1 MVKPATTKTTYEPVV
16 GWPAVPHGFFLHE
29 ATSVGMDSQD
39 RVYVFNR
46 GQWPMIIF
54 DKEGNFLD
62 AWGAGEFDIPHGISF
77 DAADNM
83 YLADNAN
90 FVQKRTSDGEVLLTL
105 GERGVDKPRHTGGPF
120 NSPTHVAI
128 DPRNGDWFVSDGYRN
143 SSVHRFDAAGK
154 HMMSWGEPGSGPGQ
168 FALPHNICMVGED
181 RVLVA
186 DRENYRLQMFT
197 VDGEFILE
205 KRVHKPQALFA
216 GTGEDTNI
224 YVAEGR
230 PPLVMEGVLRLGKRV
245 AVLDRDLNE
254 IVSIGN
260 EMSGQAPDQFISPHA
275 MAVDSEGSIY
285 VAEVSYNGLG
295 SRLEPAREV
304 ISLRKWR
311 RTDMNGAAGQGLSG
325 RALEQYVKGLRNDGP
340 GGGAPVNSPYG

>member
-1 MVKPATTKTTYEPVV
+1 MVQPANTETTYEPVV
-16 GWPAVPHGFFLHE
+16 GWPAVPHGIFLHE
-29 ATSVGMDSQD
+29 AASVGVDSQD

-46 GQWPMIIF
+46 GQWPMIVF

-62 AWGAGEFDIPHGISF
+62 TWGADEFNRPHGVSF
-77 DAADNM
+77 DANDNM
-83 YLADNAN
+83 YLADDAN
-90 FVQKRTSDGEVLLTL
+90 FVQKRTPDGEVLMTL
-105 GERGVDKPRHTGGPF
+105 GERGVEKPRHTGEPF

-143 SSVHRFDAAGK
+143 SSVHRFDAVGK
-154 HMMSWGEPGSGPGQ
+154 HIMSWGESGSGPGQ
-168 FALPHNICMVGED
+168 FALPHNICMVGKD

-216 GTGEDTNI
+216 GTGDDTNI

-254 IVSIGN
+254 LVSIGN

-295 SRLEPAREV
+295 SRLDPVREV
-304 ISLRKWR
+304 VSLRKWR
-311 RTDMNGAAGQGLSG
+311 RTDTNGAAGQGLSG
-325 RALEQYVKGLRNDGP
+325 RALEQYIKGLRNDGP

>member
-1 MVKPATTKTTYEPVV
+1 
-16 GWPAVPHGFFLHE
+16 
-29 ATSVGMDSQD
+29 
-39 RVYVFNR
+39 
-46 GQWPMIIF
+46 
-54 DKEGNFLD
+54 
-62 AWGAGEFDIPHGISF
+62 
-77 DAADNM
+77 M
-83 YLADNAN
+83 YLADDAN
-90 FVQKRTSDGEVLLTL
+90 FVQKRTSDGEVLMTL
-105 GERGVDKPRHTGGPF
+105 GERGVEKPRHTGEPF

-143 SSVHRFDAAGK
+143 SSVHRFDETGK
-154 HMMSWGEPGSGPGQ
+154 HIMSWGESGSGPGQ

-216 GTGEDTNI
+216 GTGNDTNI

-254 IVSIGN
+254 LVSIGN

-304 ISLRKWR
+304 VSLRKWR
-311 RTDMNGAAGQGLSG
+311 RTDENGTAGQGLSG
-325 RALEQYVKGLRNDGP
+325 RALEQYMKGLRNDGP
-340 GGGAPVNSPYG
+340 GGGAPVNSRYG

>member
-1 MVKPATTKTTYEPVV
+1 MVKPAIPGTRYEPVV
-16 GWPAVPHGFFLHE
+16 GWPAVPHGLFLHE
-29 ATSVGMDSQD
+29 ATSVGVDSRD

-46 GQWPMIIF
+46 GQWPMIVF

-62 AWGAGEFDIPHGISF
+62 AWGAGEFDRPHGVSF
-77 DAADNM
+77 DAEDNM
-83 YLADNAN
+83 YLADDAN
-90 FVQKRTSDGEVLLTL
+90 FVQKRTSDGEVLMTL
-105 GERGVDKPRHTGGPF
+105 GDRGVDKPRHTGEPF

-128 DPRNGDWFVSDGYRN
+128 DPINGDWFVSDGYRN
-143 SSVHRFDAAGK
+143 SSVHRFDASGK
-154 HMMSWGEPGSGPGQ
+154 HVKSWGESGSGPGQ
-168 FALPHNICMVGED
+168 FALPHNICMVGDD

-197 VDGEFILE
+197 VDGEFLLE

-216 GTGEDTNI
+216 GTGDDTNI

-230 PPLVMEGVLRLGKRV
+230 PPAVMEGVARLGKRV

-254 IVSIGN
+254 LVSIGN

-311 RTDMNGAAGQGLSG
+311 RADADGAAGQGFSG
-325 RALEQYVKGLRNDGP
+325 RTLEQYVKGLRNDGP
-340 GGGAPVNSPYG
+340 GGGAPINSPYG

>member
-1 MVKPATTKTTYEPVV
+1 MMKPATTKTTYEPVV

-105 GERGVDKPRHTGGPF
+105 GARGVDKPRHTGGPF

-154 HMMSWGEPGSGPGQ
+154 HMMSWGESGSGPGQ
-168 FALPHNICMVGED
+168 FALLHNVWVDSRGRVFIC
-181 RVLVA
+181 
-186 DRENYRLQMFT
+186 DRENNRVQIFDAHMNF
-197 VDGEFILE
+197 VDDWRHF
-205 KRVHKPQALFA
+205 
-216 GTGEDTNI
+216 
-224 YVAEGR
+224 GR
-230 PPLVMEGVLRLGKRV
+230 PSGVAILADDRLFVADSESGRMIFGELRNPGWKNGVRFGSARDGSLQGFIDGTDPEGL
-245 AVLDRDLNE
+245 
-254 IVSIGN
+254 
-260 EMSGQAPDQFISPHA
+260 
-275 MAVDSEGSIY
+275 AVDELGN
-285 VAEVSYNGLG
+285 VWAGLT
-295 SRLEPAREV
+295 STPILQKWVEP
-304 ISLRKWR
+304 
-311 RTDMNGAAGQGLSG
+311 
-325 RALEQYVKGLRNDGP
+325 
-340 GGGAPVNSPYG
+340 

>member
-1 MVKPATTKTTYEPVV
+1 MVKAATPETRYEPVV
-16 GWPAVPHGFFLHE
+16 GWPAVPHGLFLHE
-29 ATSVGMDSQD
+29 ATSVGVDSQD

-46 GQWPMIIF
+46 GQWPMIVF

-62 AWGAGEFDIPHGISF
+62 AWGSGEFDVPHGISF
-77 DAADNM
+77 DADDNM
-83 YLADNAN
+83 YLADNN
-90 FVQKRTSDGEVLLTL
+90 NYVQKRTPDGEVLMTL
-105 GERGVDKPRHTGGPF
+105 GERGVDKPRHTGEPF

-143 SSVHRFDAAGK
+143 SSVHRFDADGK
-154 HMMSWGEPGSGPGQ
+154 HIMSWGESGSGPGQ
-168 FALPHNICMVGED
+168 FALPHNICMVGDD

-197 VDGEFILE
+197 TDGEFLMQ
-205 KRVHKPQALFA
+205 KHVHKPQALFA
-216 GTGEDTNI
+216 GTGDDTNI

-230 PPLVMEGVLRLGKRV
+230 PPLVMESVARLGKRV
-245 AVLDRDLNE
+245 AVFDRDLNE
-254 IVSIGN
+254 LVSIGN

-285 VAEVSYNGLG
+285 VAEVSFNGMG

-311 RTDMNGAAGQGLSG
+311 RVDGDANGQGFSG
-325 RALEQYVKGLRNDGP
+325 RTLDQYVKGLRNDGP
-340 GGGAPVNSPYG
+340 GGGAPINSPYG

>member
-1 MVKPATTKTTYEPVV
+1 MIPANSQTRYEPVV
-16 GWPAVPHGFFLHE
+16 GWPAVPHGLFLHE
-29 ATSVGMDSQD
+29 ATSVGVDSHD

-46 GQWPMIIF
+46 GQWPMIVF

-62 AWGAGEFDIPHGISF
+62 TWGAGEFDVPHGISF
-77 DAADNM
+77 DADDNM
-83 YLADNAN
+83 YLADNAHY
-90 FVQKRTSDGEVLLTL
+90 VQKRTSSGAIVMTL
-105 GERGVDKPRHTGGPF
+105 GERGVDKPRHTGEPF

-128 DPRNGDWFVSDGYRN
+128 NPENGDWFVSDGYRN
-143 SSVHRFDAAGK
+143 SSVHKFDASGK
-154 HMMSWGEPGSGPGQ
+154 HLMSWGESGSGPGQ
-168 FALPHNICMVGED
+168 FALPHNICIIGND

-197 VDGEFILE
+197 VDGEFLME

-216 GTGEDTNI
+216 GTGDDTNI

-230 PPLVMEGVLRLGKRV
+230 PPLVMESVARLGKRV
-245 AVLDRDLNE
+245 IVLDRDLNE
-254 IVSIGN
+254 LVSIGN

-275 MAVDSEGSIY
+275 IAVDSEGSIY

-295 SRLEPAREV
+295 SRLDPAREV

-311 RTDMNGAAGQGLSG
+311 RIDDDGKNNQGLSG
-325 RALEQYVKGLRNDGP
+325 QTLNQYIKGLRNDGP
-340 GGGAPVNSPYG
+340 GGGKPINSPYD